1 MTEVKANARKITA
14 KRENDAIKGE
24 KNNYE
29 MQNDHRV
36 VKKMTAGGC
45 KTYSFELRWYYSI
58 LSFSGSYLYYVVQ
71 YHLCQSN
78 YINIV
83 L

>member
-1 MTEVKANARKITA
+1 MKLKQIQEKSLQREKMMQSKVRRTTMRCKMTTEWL
-14 KRENDAIKGE
+14 
-24 KNNYE
+24 
-29 MQNDHRV
+29 
-36 VKKMTAGGC
+36 KKMTAGGC

>member
-1 MTEVKANARKITA
+1 MIKNHTDVTEVKANTRKIPA

-36 VKKMTAGGC
+36 VKKNDCWRM
-45 KTYSFELRWYYSI
+45 
-58 LSFSGSYLYYVVQ
+58 
-71 YHLCQSN
+71 
-78 YINIV
+78 
-83 L
+83 

>member
-1 MTEVKANARKITA
+1 MTEVKANTRKITA

-29 MQNDHRV
+29 MQMTTEWL
-36 VKKMTAGGC
+36 KMTAGGC

-83 L
+83 F